1 MSFNLSAFCGIIYS
15 QIGSNN
21 FTGRIPDYF
30 RSWKNLRAFFSF
42 NRLEGSIPNFADIKE
57 LFPASFHFSRGPV
70 TFQAI
75 FRPSPA
81 SIRLPNMYN
90 LVLHFP
96 MFILIYYG

>member
-30 RSWKNLRAFFSF
+30 RSWKNLRALDLSF

-57 LFPASFHFSRGPV
+57 LATIFHFSRGPV

-75 FRPSPA
+75 FWPSPA